1 MVNALGKQPNN
12 NGGLIKLNDMSGGAN
27 EDRNI
32 SNDRSMNENLSA
44 LGGDRDKNKYRDQAS
59 KGLGDRSVGESG
71 SIGENRSFQNGK
83 ETLKFD
89 EFLNMVKDNCSDP
102 NQTENFLILAFS
114 MFDR

>member
-1 MVNALGKQPNN
+1 MVNALGKQPTT

-32 SNDRSMNENLSA
+32 SNDRSVNNENSSA
-44 LGGDRDKNKYRDQAS
+44 LGGDRDKNKYRDS
-59 KGLGDRSVGESG
+59 KGMGDRSAGESG
-71 SIGENRSFQNGK
+71 SLGENRSFQNGK

-89 EFLNMVKDNCSDP
+89 EFLNMVKDNCSDA